1 MVPGFFG
8 LFELIFPL
16 MFLLVFGMVIFVMI
30 SNLRQ
35 WNKNNHSPR
44 LTVDATVVT
53 KRTSVIHHHHYIACG
68 VGYTIHSTSYY
79 ATFHLK
85 NGDRI

>member
-35 WNKNNHSPR
+35 WNKNNHSPDRKSTR
-44 LTVDATVVT
+44 LN
-53 KRTSVIHHHHYIACG
+53 SSH
-68 VGYTIHSTSYY
+68 
-79 ATFHLK
+79 
-85 NGDRI
+85 